1 MRLFFLL
8 VCVTAVQHRR
18 VEGALGRHTAEL
30 GSSAVAFP
38 ERLYIDM
45 NTLDAPD
52 VSFYA
57 GGVAGAALNASAVAA
72 ALSPLVALAPA
83 LATSGFTGCVIQV
96 TGIEDFI
103 AYDALG
109 NGSEVYPAGSV
120 HRANADAWAVA
131 LEPALA
137 AIAAAG
143 LRPYLMAF
151 DLQYPPVLAARYNL
165 TLHSPQL
172 RVVLIARFKELF
184 ARLPVLHG
192 VLLYVAD
199 CWTPRAGYA
208 FAQLWSTLEE
218 LAAAATLYYEAFTA
232 AAPQDTRLIFSL
244 WVPPSKNAIPVANAW
259 ALLRNSTPA
268 GITFAVHDSEGDFS
282 VASPIN
288 ALLAAG
294 AARDRALF
302 VGSDAFR
309 QLDGWGRLIAAPADE
324 WTAHLRVAAST
335 GAVGA
340 MVYSDWSPAI
350 TWPDMGPSLQNFS
363 AGAPAVS
370 WRAWPRFRSYG
381 LRALGLFSPAEASV
395 AVLAGLHAAPA
406 TADPWAVLASW
417 AEGEPLNFVPTA
429 AALLARAFAAA
440 QPGWAAKYLPGVDRY
455 AIEWNSVFTPKDAPN
470 AESAGE
476 GLASLYANATLSEID
491 AANTAVDAAFAQ
503 ALSLVEAAL
512 AANSSSSV
520 APPTKL
526 LLLLSNAA
534 VAAADPPD
542 AGAALL
548 LAAQKTRATGGLFC
562 SFRVTV
568 WLNNSL
574 STGAAPRA
582 TACARLAAS
591 LPDLRSRLS
600 SYAEL
605 YPEEGTRWN
614 LVAADPALDAR
625 PVFFRSQPRSML
637 EWLPLFEARAEAAC
651 GGV

>member
-1 MRLFFLL
+1 MCFLFFLS
-8 VCVTAVQHRR
+8 CVAAVQQRNW
-18 VEGALGRHTAEL
+18 EGVLEL
-30 GSSAVAFP
+30 GSPAAAFP

-57 GGVAGAALNASAVAA
+57 GGVIGAALNVSAVAI
-72 ALSPLVALAPA
+72 ALSPLVALAPT
-83 LATSGFTGCVIQV
+83 LAVKGFTGCVIQV

-103 AYDALG
+103 SYDALG
-109 NGSEVYPAGSV
+109 NGSEVYPTGSV
-120 HRANADAWAVA
+120 HRANADAWTAA
-131 LEPALA
+131 LEPALS
-137 AIAAAG
+137 AIAATG
-143 LRPYLMAF
+143 LHPILMAF
-151 DLQYPPVLAARYNL
+151 DLQYPPILAAKYNL
-165 TLHSPQL
+165 TLYSPEL
-172 RVVLIARFKELF
+172 RVVLFARFKELF
-184 ARLPVLHG
+184 ARLPALHS

-208 FAQLWSTLEE
+208 FAQLWSTVEE
-218 LAAAATLYYEAFTA
+218 LAVAATLYYETFTA
-232 AAPQDTRLIFSL
+232 AAPQGSRLIFSL
-244 WVPPSKNAIPVANAW
+244 WVPPSKNAIPVADTW
-259 ALLRNSTPA
+259 ALLRNSTPF

-288 ALLAAG
+288 ALLEAG

-324 WTAHLRVAAST
+324 WAAHLRVAANT
-335 GAVGA
+335 GAVGG
-340 MVYSDWSPAI
+340 MVYNDWSPAI
-350 TWPDMGPSLQNFS
+350 TWPDSGSSLQNFS

-370 WRAWPRFRSYG
+370 WRSWPRFRSFG
-381 LRALGLFSPAEASV
+381 LRALGLFSPAEAAV

-406 TADPWAVLASW
+406 TADPWALLGSW
-417 AEGEPLNFVPTA
+417 AEGVPLCLKPTA
-429 AALLARAFAAA
+429 AALLARAFSAA

-476 GLASLYANATLSEID
+476 GLSSLYANATLASID
-491 AANTAVDAAFAQ
+491 AANAAVDAAFAK

-512 AANSSSSV
+512 AANNSLKH
-520 APPTKL
+520 PK
-526 LLLLSNAA
+526 LLLSNAA
-534 VAAADPPD
+534 VAAEDPPD

-548 LAAQKTRATGGLFC
+548 LAAQKTRATGALFC
-562 SFRVTV
+562 GFRVAV

-574 STGAAPRA
+574 SSGAAPLA
-582 TACARLAAS
+582 TACARLAVT

-625 PVFFRSQPRSML
+625 PVFFRSQPRSL
-637 EWLPLFEARAEAAC
+637 SDWLPLFEKQVQTACVGGAWLEA
-651 GGV
+651 